1 MFSRGYNHHFSPK
14 QKRILDGK
22 RLTVTKKDA
31 SDETGSDPVLVIL
44 YSDAPSDLSSDA
56 YSDDLYSVVMNSDV
70 LYSSSNRGLSLYS
83 VVIRESCEL

>member
-31 SDETGSDPVLVIL
+31 SDETSSDNLAVML

-56 YSDDLYSVVMNSDV
+56 YSDLLYSVVKPSDV
-70 LYSSSNRGLSLYS
+70 LYSI
-83 VVIRESCEL
+83 VVM